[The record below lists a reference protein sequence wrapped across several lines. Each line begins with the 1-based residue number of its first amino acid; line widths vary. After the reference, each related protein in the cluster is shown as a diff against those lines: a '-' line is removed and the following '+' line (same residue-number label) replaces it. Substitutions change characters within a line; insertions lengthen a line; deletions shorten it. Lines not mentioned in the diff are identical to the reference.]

1 MHQLIECFL
10 AANRLA
16 AAAGSIVSISQEL
29 DREALAVY
37 AYAQME
43 AARRLCGKKTDALNA
58 QRVLKD
64 ILAVSLTQILS
75 QTDLNEPVAYALLK
89 KAIDRWCPWQL
100 SQQKSCLLLQKTL
113 LTLLP
118 VVRQKQKLEKLCRDY
133 RTHLKI
139 EIEKYSHDDPTQARI
154 AATYGQTLLFG
165 APPAQGRAQVKQV
178 YDSRSVI
185 DRIAIEPA
193 NYQSNDSSPLG
204 VVLNKYRVV
213 SALQNTLKTPIKSAP
228 AQLQDFR
235 RTFDKERA
243 VIEKNR
249 DSMGMK
255 FIKVV
260 ATALSL
266 GLAYICGIWQVE
278 GKVVTDNIQRSLH
291 LQTP

>member
-10 AANRLA
+10 TANRLA

-37 AYAQME
+37 ASAQAE
-43 AARRLCGKKTDALNA
+43 TARRLCGKKADALNA
-58 QRVLKD
+58 QRILKD
-64 ILAVSLTQILS
+64 ILSVSLTQILS

-100 SQQKSCLLLQKTL
+100 SRQKSCILLQKTL

-118 VVRQKQKLEKLCRDY
+118 VARQKQKLEKLCRDY

-139 EIEKYSHDDPTQARI
+139 EIEKYTHSDHTQTRI

-165 APPAQGRAQVKQV
+165 APPALEGRAQVKLV
-178 YDSRSVI
+178 HDSRPLI
-185 DRIAIEPA
+185 DRIASDPTH
-193 NYQSNDSSPLG
+193 YQLNDNLPLTAA
-204 VVLNKYRVV
+204 LNKYRVV
-213 SALQNTLKTPIKSAP
+213 NALQNTLKTPIKSAH

-235 RTFDKERA
+235 RTFDEGRA

-249 DSMGMK
+249 DSVGMK

-266 GLAYICGIWQVE
+266 GLAYICGIWQVK
-278 GKVVTDNIQRSLH
+278 GKAVTDNIQH
-291 LQTP
+291 NLQPTA